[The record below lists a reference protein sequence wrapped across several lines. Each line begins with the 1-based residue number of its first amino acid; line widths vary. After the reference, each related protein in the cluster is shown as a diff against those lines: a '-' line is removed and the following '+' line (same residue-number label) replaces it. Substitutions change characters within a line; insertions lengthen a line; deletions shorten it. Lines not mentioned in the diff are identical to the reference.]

1 MARHKKK
8 QAAGL
13 FKHGIHKLFAVTL
26 TQVTFNVLSDTSVT
40 VVECTREKIL
50 SAPIL
55 MKTVSINSLSVTI
68 YVNIDLSN

>member
-1 MARHKKK
+1 MSIWQDTKK

-40 VVECTREKIL
+40 VVE
-50 SAPIL
+50 S
-55 MKTVSINSLSVTI
+55 TI
-68 YVNIDLSN
+68 ALVRKYFLHLY